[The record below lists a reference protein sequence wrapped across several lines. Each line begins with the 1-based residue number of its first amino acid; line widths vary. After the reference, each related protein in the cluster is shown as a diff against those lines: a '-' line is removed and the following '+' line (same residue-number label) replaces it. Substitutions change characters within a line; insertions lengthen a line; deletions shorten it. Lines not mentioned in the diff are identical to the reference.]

1 MAIFDP
7 LTLNIGIG
15 FFLVIALAEYSKFR
29 HKAERGFSFLG
40 LSALFFLFSAT
51 FAAPVATAWLGS
63 IVWLGMAFEL
73 VAWILALI
81 AVVFVTYEVFLV

>member
-7 LTLNIGIG
+7 VTLNIGIG

-51 FAAPVATAWLGS
+51 FAAPVATTWLGS
-63 IVWLGMAFEL
+63 IIWLDLAFEL

-81 AVVFVTYEVFLV
+81 AVIFITYEVFLV